1 MLDQATSSQNHLVTA
16 ESNQF
21 LENRTYALILRSCP
35 EQLKLGVGGARC
47 AMRDARCVDKQLAT
61 KRKGIELVRNAQ
73 TFKLERGVNGHENMV
88 ALVRSV
94 RVRDLARFALDFKD
108 L

>member
-1 MLDQATSSQNHLVTA
+1 M
-16 ESNQF
+16 
-21 LENRTYALILRSCP
+21 LRSCP
-35 EQLKLGVGGARC
+35 EQLKLGVGG
-47 AMRDARCVDKQLAT
+47 ARCVDKQLAT

-94 RVRDLARFALDFKD
+94 RVGDLARFALDFKD